1 MPANISL
8 DTAALWGF
16 LLTLTRVGSALIFLP
31 MPGFQNLAQ
40 PARIFLIVSSTF
52 CLFPD
57 WQTVAQADAG
67 MGMVPAILLETGIGL
82 IFGLT
87 IALLF
92 EAFQLG
98 TQMISFQAGFSFAST
113 FDPSSD
119 ADSNVL
125 QVMIQLAT
133 GLLFFSL
140 GIHGQI
146 LRMLSRSF
154 GTLSLATATAQASS
168 VTLIL
173 DLGTKMFMT
182 ALKLALPVVA
192 LLFLVD
198 QALSALTRIQTSM
211 QMMSLAFPAKIALAL
226 IFLTVI
232 LTRWVGVFEQLVVS
246 MFGSVFKLLAA

>member
-1 MPANISL
+1 MPVSISL
-8 DTAALWGF
+8 DTAVLWGF

-31 MPGFQNLAQ
+31 MPGFQSLAQ

-57 WQTVAQADAG
+57 WQTVARADAG
-67 MGMVPAILLETGIGL
+67 MGMVPAVLLETAIGL
-82 IFGLT
+82 VFGLT

-98 TQMISFQAGFSFAST
+98 MQMISFQAGFSFAST

-154 GTLSLATATAQASS
+154 GTLSLATAPAQASA
-168 VTLIL
+168 VALIL

-232 LTRWVGVFEQLVVS
+232 LTRWVGVFEQLVVN
-246 MFGSVFKLLAA
+246 MFGSLLKLLAA